1 MRYLL
6 ILLLILGFI
15 PNLNAQLLFKGEVKN
30 ASGQALVGALIADQA
45 SYNAVVSGKDGS
57 FQLKL
62 KPGDHRIKISHLGF
76 KTIVDSVNISEDM
89 SRDYILNINPIL
101 SEEFVVEALRAN
113 ASTPMTFQNISSEE
127 LDANNLAQDLP
138 ILLNQ
143 AVSVV
148 TTSDAGAGV
157 GYTGLRIRGSDAT
170 RINVT
175 VNGVP
180 LNDPESHG
188 VFWVNMPDF
197 ATSTENI
204 QIQRGVGTSTNGAA
218 SFGASINIETSNIDT
233 LPSAEFNNTFGS
245 FNTRKHNAI
254 INSGLINNHFNFEG
268 RLSYIASDGYIDR
281 SAADLRSYY
290 VAGGYY
296 DKRFMIKAITF
307 SGKEVTQ
314 QAWWGTPESR
324 INGDEAA
331 MLEHAINNGL
341 NEIQTENLL
350 NSGRT
355 YNYYQYEN
363 EVDNYGQDHYQLIS
377 GFQLTDNLYLNLTG
391 HYTKGRGYFEQFRND
406 ADLVDFGIS
415 TPVFGPDTIT
425 SSDIVVRRWLDNDF
439 YGGVYSLQYN
449 KKALNITLGGSVNQY
464 DGRHFGEVIWSEF
477 ASDSEIGDRY
487 YASESRKQDA
497 SNYLKAQLTIKK
509 FTVYGDIQGR
519 FIDYTSAG
527 VDNDQRIID
536 IDQHYFFINP
546 KLGVSYQPNGKN
558 LFYAS
563 FAQSSREP
571 VRNDFIDAVPGVVP
585 KPEVLNDLEMGWNYR
600 RSKFSVG
607 VNAYLMAYK
616 DQLVLT
622 GELNDVGS
630 SVRTNVPESYRT
642 GVEFQANVDVVGGLY
657 WRPNLTLSQNRI
669 ASFNEVIYD
678 YTSGFE
684 VIEIAHE
691 NTDIAFSPSIIGGSQ
706 ISYRTKFGLEAVLM
720 TKYVGKQYL
729 DNTSND
735 DRAIDDYVVNDVR
748 LTYAVNTK
756 HVKNLELSL
765 LVNNILNEMYS
776 ANGYTYSY
784 IFGSTI
790 TENFYYPQAGTNWL
804 LGLKVKF

>member
-1 MRYLL
+1 MRYIL
-6 ILLLILGFI
+6 IPFLFLVFS
-15 PNLNAQLLFKGEVKN
+15 PFANAQLLLKGEVKN
-30 ASGQALVGALIADQA
+30 ASGQPLVGALIADQA
-45 SYNAVVSGKDGS
+45 TFSAVTTDKNGKFQLGLKSGK
-57 FQLKL
+57 
-62 KPGDHRIKISHLGF
+62 HNIAISHLGY
-76 KTIVDSVNISEDM
+76 KTIVDSLTISENIQRSYSM
-89 SRDYILNINPIL
+89 KINPIM

-218 SFGASINIETSNIDT
+218 SFGASINMETSNIDT

-290 VAGGYY
+290 LAGGYY
-296 DKRFMIKAITF
+296 DKRFMVKAITF
-307 SGKEVTQ
+307 SGQEVTQ

-324 INGDEAA
+324 INGAEEA

-341 NEIQTENLL
+341 NETQTENLL

-377 GFQLTDNLYLNLTG
+377 GFQLTDDLYLNLTG
-391 HYTKGRGYFEQFRND
+391 HYTKGQGYFEQFRND
-406 ADLVDFGIS
+406 AYLVDFGIS
-415 TPVFGPDTIT
+415 NPVFGIDTIT
-425 SSDIVVRRWLDNDF
+425 SSDLVVRRWLDNDF

-477 ASDSEIGDRY
+477 ASDSEIRDRY
-487 YASESRKQDA
+487 YASESSKLDA
-497 SNYLKAQLTIKK
+497 SNYLKAQFTIKK
-509 FTVYGDIQGR
+509 FTIYGDVQGR

-527 VDNDQRIID
+527 ADNDQRIID
-536 IDQHYFFINP
+536 IDEQYFFINP
-546 KLGVSYQPNGKN
+546 KVGVSYQPNGKN

-571 VRNDFIDAVPGVVP
+571 VRNDFIDAVPGVIP
-585 KPEVLNDLEMGWNYR
+585 RPEVLNDFEMGWNYR
-600 RSKFSVG
+600 KSKISLG
-607 VNAYLMAYK
+607 VNAYLMSYK

-630 SVRTNVPESYRT
+630 SVRANVPESYRA
-642 GVEFQANVDVVGGLY
+642 GVELQANIDVVGGLY

-678 YTSGFE
+678 YTSGFD
-684 VIEIAHE
+684 VIEVAHE

-706 ISYRTKFGLEAVLM
+706 IGYRTKFGLEAVWM

-735 DRAIDDYVVNDVR
+735 DRAIDDYVVNDLR
-748 LTYAVNTK
+748 LTYKVSTER
-756 HVKNLELSL
+756 VKNLELSL